1 MKNKDLAYNY
11 IHEFLFRDENVSV
24 KLDADQSVE
33 PDDKAELNR
42 LLAVL
47 GEMSVNA
54 RKFNSLNIEY
64 FGKSN
69 TLLLNNLENTMQTI
83 MSIKSS
89 LQEVIRDAKTAY
101 KFVLWMYVLAFM
113 LGIGLIV
120 VAVVFAAQGKMI
132 LSIAFG
138 AIGLIDI
145 VSHFIFKPP
154 LELQSSRANLTQLMI
169 VVTNWFSDLMNL
181 NTFISTRGDQLTMS
195 ELYDISDKQN
205 ANTAKMIDLIERY
218 SEPSSARQGSS
229 ETEPGAG

>member
-229 ETEPGAG
+229 GTEPGAG